1 MKKILIT
8 TILTILLIMTACTS
22 RESPTQYL
30 TNEEFYKG
38 TDALEIEFFENIPP
52 NELLENTPFDI
63 TIKAQ
68 NNGAHYLNG
77 YLTLSIEEDYMCVL
91 TDNGECFEPGDLG
104 NYDPVTINN
113 INQAQAE
120 FDLLMQQYTSLQLQ
134 YEAAQTEPEKKT
146 YRDQIE
152 ALILQISEKNNFIT
166 QLKAGIIAE
175 KSKILLFEGQSIYN
189 PTGGQDTLT
198 FHAQTKEIPTLTESH
213 LSTIIATSCYDYE
226 TITTQEV
233 CIDTDINQLSFSEQV
248 CTAQDIN
255 LGGGQGA
262 PLAITKIETNIIPY
276 TDYDDT
282 VYVRPQFIIH
292 IQNKGNGDVVNKEK
306 LSEACSA
313 AGLDRYDYDLVFLEK
328 IMLSDEYLVY
338 RFNGYNSETHKEIE
352 ITGDT
357 DTIECTP
364 NPIKI
369 DKDKDNY
376 IRCTVNPG
384 LIRQDQAAFT
394 TPLYI
399 DLDYGYTTSIAKD
412 VTIEKS
418 FI

>member
-262 PLAITKIETNIIPY
+262 PLAITKIESNMLSEGENHVKPF
-276 TDYDDT
+276 
-282 VYVRPQFIIH
+282 FIITVRDS
-292 IQNKGNGDVVNKEK
+292 GNGEIIHKDMVDKVCSSASLPSNAFHIIHLRSVEFLDGKYKFIRDNDNNNLECSFFNKQKETKLKNGQAQIKCSAKEK
-306 LSEACSA
+306 IGPEL
-313 AGLDRYDYDLVFLEK
+313 GTLQTQMRVV
-328 IMLSDEYLVY
+328 I
-338 RFNGYNSETHKEIE
+338 
-352 ITGDT
+352 
-357 DTIECTP
+357 
-364 NPIKI
+364 
-369 DKDKDNY
+369 
-376 IRCTVNPG
+376 
-384 LIRQDQAAFT
+384 
-394 TPLYI
+394 
-399 DLDYGYTTSIAKD
+399 DYGYIITES
-412 VTIEKS
+412 EKVN
-418 FI
+418 IKKLY